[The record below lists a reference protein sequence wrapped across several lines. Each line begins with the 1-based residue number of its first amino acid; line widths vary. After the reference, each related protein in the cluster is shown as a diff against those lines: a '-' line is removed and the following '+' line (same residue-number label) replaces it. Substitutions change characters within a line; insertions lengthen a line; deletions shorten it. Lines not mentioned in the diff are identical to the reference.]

1 MQEDHIILGLASVI
15 ENRDIS
21 TGEHIARTGHYVKT
35 LAEDARADGVYTDI
49 LTDHYRTLLC
59 TLAPMHDIGK
69 ILVSDQILKKPGRL
83 TSSEFEEMK
92 RHSSEGGEVVEQIL
106 SGITDEEYRQFAVD
120 IVVNHHEKW
129 DGTGYP
135 HGLKGEEILLSARIM
150 ANADVFDALIS
161 ERCYKKAIPVED
173 AIEIIRE
180 ESGTHFDPAL
190 VDIFL
195 RHKEEFETTPPETI
209 ATC

>member
-49 LTDHYRTLLC
+49 LTDHY
-59 TLAPMHDIGK
+59 
-69 ILVSDQILKKPGRL
+69 
-83 TSSEFEEMK
+83 
-92 RHSSEGGEVVEQIL
+92 
-106 SGITDEEYRQFAVD
+106 IT
-120 IVVNHHEKW
+120 
-129 DGTGYP
+129 
-135 HGLKGEEILLSARIM
+135 
-150 ANADVFDALIS
+150 
-161 ERCYKKAIPVED
+161 
-173 AIEIIRE
+173 
-180 ESGTHFDPAL
+180 
-190 VDIFL
+190 L